1 LIPHC
6 STTQYGARPFF
17 DRGSTSQYHARMT
30 HSTVYTRTAVAL
42 HWLIALLIGAGFT
55 LGATMTDLHMSPRK
69 LRLYSYHKW
78 IGITVL
84 GLVLIRL
91 LWRLT
96 HRPPPDEPMPSWQR
110 TAAHW
115 THGLLY
121 ALMIC
126 TPVVGWL
133 YSSASGYP
141 VVYLKL
147 WQLPDLVPKN
157 DALAKILVDVHG
169 TLAWTLLA
177 VVALHS
183 AAALKHH
190 FVDRDATMRRI
201 LSWRTS

>member
-1 LIPHC
+1 
-6 STTQYGARPFF
+6 
-17 DRGSTSQYHARMT
+17 
-30 HSTVYTRTAVAL
+30 
-42 HWLIALLIGAGFT
+42 
-55 LGATMTDLHMSPRK
+55 MTDLHMSPRK

-84 GLVLIRL
+84 GLVLIRV

-110 TAAHW
+110 HAAHL

-133 YSSASGYP
+133 YSSATGYP
-141 VVYLKL
+141 GVYLKL

-157 DALAKILVDVHG
+157 DALAKMLVIVHG
-169 TLAWTLLA
+169 SLAWTLLA
-177 VVALHS
+177 VVALHA

-190 FVDRDATMRRI
+190 YVDRDATLRRI
-201 LSWRTS
+201 LSWRAS